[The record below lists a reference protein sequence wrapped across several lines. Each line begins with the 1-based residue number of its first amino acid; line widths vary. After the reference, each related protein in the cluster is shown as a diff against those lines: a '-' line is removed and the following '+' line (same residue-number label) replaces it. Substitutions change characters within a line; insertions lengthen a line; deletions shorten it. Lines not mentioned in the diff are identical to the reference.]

1 MALLNFKPGPARK
14 KSVSAATASISTL
27 RGELGRSEHVEQREF
42 VSWFRQTHR
51 GVRIFAIPNGEARSR
66 TVGARLKLEGVS
78 PGVPDLFIPAWGV
91 WVEMKRTK
99 GGSVSPVQKDWH
111 RYLKDI
117 GQRVIVGYGLEDAKR
132 QVQALT
138 GEGSLLRRTS

>member
-1 MALLNFKPGPARK
+1 MESTSTSLDGPGKA
-14 KSVSAATASISTL
+14 
-27 RGELGRSEHVEQREF
+27 RSEHVEQREF
-42 VSWFRQTHR
+42 VSWFRQTYR
-51 GVRIFAIPNGEARSR
+51 PVRIFAIPNGEARSR

-78 PGVPDLFIPAWGV
+78 PGVPDLFVPEWGL

-111 RYLKDI
+111 NYLRST
-117 GQRVIVGYGLEDAKR
+117 GQRVIVAYGFEDAKR

-138 GEGSLLRRTS
+138 GDGSPLRRTS